1 MKKKL
6 KKRRLEKSS
15 EKEELSYAPEADLES
30 EKDDE
35 SEKYPISA
43 LDTFPTKAALGLYLR
58 HIKHEDT

>member
-15 EKEELSYAPEADLES
+15 EKEDLSYAPEVNFES

-58 HIKHEDT
+58 HIKHDDI